1 MESNTT
7 LTLPVK
13 GMHCASCA
21 NIIKRNL
28 SKIDGVEKAESY
40 YGTEEAVITY
50 DDKKTSID
58 AMNQTLKPFG
68 YQLDNSSVNQQ
79 KKHDSNNHEMHNHA
93 AVPENEEVVQEQKQA
108 EFALPISIFI
118 FVGMMWE
125 ILSQRFASVPT
136 LPFPEPFWMMLQFI
150 LASVMLFI
158 VGKVFL
164 KAVWLFI
171 RYRKANMDTLVGIGT
186 VAAYAYSFIG
196 FFFPTIFTRFQL
208 PATLYFDV
216 TIVVIGFIKY
226 GKYLEARSKR
236 QTGEAL
242 RSLMELQAKTALVE
256 KDGVFVEVPVN
267 EVQVGDVIKVKPGTS
282 IPVDGQVTEGASSV
296 DESMITGESLPINK
310 SVGEQVI
317 GGTLNSHGVLII
329 TAQKVGSET
338 VLARIVQMV
347 KNAQNSKAPIERI
360 ADTVSGIFVPVVLV
374 IAVLTLLTWIVVGGM
389 YMPFSQAVA
398 FGISCMIA
406 VLVIACPCALG
417 LATPT
422 AIIVGIGQAAKK
434 GILIKNAESLEQLQS
449 VTTVV
454 FDKTGTLTTGK
465 PTLQRV
471 VSFSQLSEQKLLTI
485 AAALESHSEH
495 PLSRAVVEYA
505 EKQKLSMLP
514 KVNNFSNIAGEGVT
528 GEIDKTTYW
537 IGSEK
542 LAVAK
547 HKKSNTNFIAEPG
560 ESLLYLFNKSEV
572 LGVLTVADQLK
583 DTTPKAIELL
593 KEMNIKLVMLSGDRQ
608 ITAQHFADQLH
619 IDRAIGEVKP
629 DQKLAFIKELQA
641 AGEIVA
647 MVGDGINDAPA
658 LAAANVGIAMSTGT
672 DVAMSTAQ
680 ATILKGDLRKVAT
693 VISLSKSVMTVIK
706 QNLFWAFA
714 YNVLGIP
721 LAAGI
726 LYPYSGL
733 LLSPA
738 FAGMAMGFSSVSV
751 ILNSLRLRFNQSK

>member
-1 MESNTT
+1 
-7 LTLPVK
+7 
-13 GMHCASCA
+13 
-21 NIIKRNL
+21 
-28 SKIDGVEKAESY
+28 
-40 YGTEEAVITY
+40 
-50 DDKKTSID
+50 
-58 AMNQTLKPFG
+58 
-68 YQLDNSSVNQQ
+68 
-79 KKHDSNNHEMHNHA
+79 
-93 AVPENEEVVQEQKQA
+93 
-108 EFALPISIFI
+108 
-118 FVGMMWE
+118 
-125 ILSQRFASVPT
+125 
-136 LPFPEPFWMMLQFI
+136 
-150 LASVMLFI
+150 
-158 VGKVFL
+158 
-164 KAVWLFI
+164 
-171 RYRKANMDTLVGIGT
+171 
-186 VAAYAYSFIG
+186 
-196 FFFPTIFTRFQL
+196 
-208 PATLYFDV
+208 
-216 TIVVIGFIKY
+216 
-226 GKYLEARSKR
+226 
-236 QTGEAL
+236 
-242 RSLMELQAKTALVE
+242 
-256 KDGVFVEVPVN
+256 
-267 EVQVGDVIKVKPGTS
+267 
-282 IPVDGQVTEGASSV
+282 VDGQVIEGASSV

-310 SVGEQVI
+310 TVGEQVI
-317 GGTLNSHGVLII
+317 GGTLNSQGVLLIS
-329 TAQKVGSET
+329 AQKVGSET

-374 IAVLTLLTWIVVGGM
+374 IAVLTLLSWVVVGSM

-422 AIIVGIGQAAKK
+422 AIIVGIGQAAKR

-471 VSFSQLSEQKLLTI
+471 VSFSSSSEQKLLTI

-495 PLSRAVVEYA
+495 PLSRAVVKFA
-505 EKQKLSMLP
+505 EKQKLSKLP
-514 KVNNFSNIAGEGVT
+514 KVSNFSNIAGEGVT
-528 GEIDKTTYW
+528 GEIDQSIYW

-542 LAVAK
+542 LALAK
-547 HKKSNTNFIAEPG
+547 HQKSPTDFIAEPG

-583 DTTPKAIELL
+583 ETTPKAIELL

-641 AGEIVA
+641 SGEIVA

-714 YNVLGIP
+714 YNTIGIP

-726 LYPYSGL
+726 IYPYAGL